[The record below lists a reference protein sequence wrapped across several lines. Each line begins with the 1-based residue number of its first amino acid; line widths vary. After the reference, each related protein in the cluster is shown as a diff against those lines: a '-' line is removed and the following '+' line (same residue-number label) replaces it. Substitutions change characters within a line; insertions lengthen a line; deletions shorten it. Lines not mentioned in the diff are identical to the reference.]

1 MTKRTQTIRRHVW
14 TFYEKKNVKNKLPNK
29 DTIIDY
35 LLNEWITSKFSKSQE
50 STDRSQSAN
59 IYESLTVD
67 NSASDTIKDTN
78 NEEKAAKKPRVVITG
93 DLLLNDTNE
102 KGLLKDNHVEIQNFH
117 GGTTNHFKE
126 SWRASQEQAW
136 YPYCACWDQWL
147 DERKNCVD
155 SFFWK
160 KVKSV
165 KRFSPQ
171 IKLVFSSLFVRKEKE
186 HEQRSNRRKR

>member
-14 TFYEKKNVKNKLPNK
+14 TFCEKKNVKNKLPNK

-59 IYESLTVD
+59 IYESVTVD

-93 DLLLNDTNE
+93 DLLLNDINE
-102 KGLLKDNHVEIQNFH
+102 KGLLKDNHVEIKNFH
-117 GGTTNHFKE
+117 GGTTETILRKVEELAKSKPDTLIVHAGTNDWTKGKIVLTHFFEKKLN
-126 SWRASQEQAW
+126 
-136 YPYCACWDQWL
+136 QWK
-147 DERKNCVD
+147 DFPHKQN
-155 SFFWK
+155 
-160 KVKSV
+160 
-165 KRFSPQ
+165 
-171 IKLVFSSLFVRKEKE
+171 
-186 HEQRSNRRKR
+186 